1 MKKSKY
7 VKNLVTKSN
16 FFSYETYIFDFDGT
30 LVLSNQIKRDGFDMI
45 AKEYENGLDIIA
57 EILKNNKKANR
68 FLIIEKFV
76 DVICTNSNKWKNLY
90 EKFIKTYEK
99 YTVQKI
105 VELKPINGSIELLS
119 KLKMMGK
126 KLYINSAT
134 PMKSLSLTL
143 NRRNLNNN
151 FEQILG
157 GEDKKI
163 ENLKLIQSHSK
174 SHKKRMIM
182 IGDGLDDFQAS
193 ETFNINFYPVG
204 LELTG
209 RPTDFSNLVI

>member
-7 VKNLVTKSN
+7 IKNLVTKSN

-45 AKEYENGLDIIA
+45 AKEYENGLNIIA

-99 YTVQKI
+99 Y
-105 VELKPINGSIELLS
+105 
-119 KLKMMGK
+119 
-126 KLYINSAT
+126 
-134 PMKSLSLTL
+134 
-143 NRRNLNNN
+143 
-151 FEQILG
+151 
-157 GEDKKI
+157 
-163 ENLKLIQSHSK
+163 
-174 SHKKRMIM
+174 
-182 IGDGLDDFQAS
+182 
-193 ETFNINFYPVG
+193 
-204 LELTG
+204 LE
-209 RPTDFSNLVI
+209 